1 MTVLSCF
8 KIIKE
13 STSKGLKESSPF
25 SKSVNFISISGF
37 LILTV
42 NGALQFKTVSSDS
55 VSQNPS

>member
-1 MTVLSCF
+1 MAVLSCF
-8 KIIKE
+8 SIIKE
-13 STSKGLKESSPF
+13 STSKGLKDKLPF
-25 SKSVNFISISGF
+25 NKSLNIISFSGF